1 MARDARRL
9 RLAGARGLREPSR
22 AVAGRPFS
30 ILWSLANGGHE
41 AQGRQVSA
49 RRSPGRSPS
58 LCGPPSVPRA
68 GSAEHPAPPPS
79 RERES
84 AALRGRGSAVTWS
97 RGGRRGGGEQGGEGS
112 GVEGEEEGRGR
123 PPQFGSSPGLRH
135 TASPE
140 PPRRPGCCR
149 HRLRRLRSLQSRG
162 ERRCRRRRRGP
173 PPPRRPGLGPP
184 APPQPPAEREPDRAG
199 LGWTGAGAGRRGGR
213 AGKDARAGFAL
224 PGSGPGLHPDRRLPA
239 PRCPRPR
246 PGPGRMSR
254 APGGHGSADAV
265 ASPLD
270 MPVRVGA
277 GRLHHPHR

>member
-1 MARDARRL
+1 MGAARPGVSKSAL
-9 RLAGARGLREPSR
+9 HSR
-22 AVAGRPFS
+22 
-30 ILWSLANGGHE
+30 
-41 AQGRQVSA
+41 
-49 RRSPGRSPS
+49 GRSPTP
-58 LCGPPSVPRA
+58 CRPPSVPPA

-84 AALRGRGSAVTWS
+84 AARRGRGSAVTWS
-97 RGGRRGGGEQGGEGS
+97 RGGRRGGRRAGRGGGAEPR
-112 GVEGEEEGRGR
+112 GRGR
-123 PPQFGSSPGLRH
+123 GG
-135 TASPE
+135 
-140 PPRRPGCCR
+140 GV
-149 HRLRRLRSLQSRG
+149 LRSLLLAGAQTHSEPGAAAPARL
-162 ERRCRRRRRGP
+162 P
-173 PPPRRPGLGPP
+173 PPPPPPPPKLPEPREGPLPLPRAAP
-184 APPQPPAEREPDRAG
+184 AAPAWARAASAAAAATGAGAGARQRWAG
-199 LGWTGAGAGRRGGR
+199 LGWAGAGAGRRGGR
-213 AGKDARAGFAL
+213 AGEDARAGSAL